1 LKLGI
6 STYSFPWSIGVSGS
20 PPPHPMTTGDLISYA
35 ARKKISHLQLADNF
49 PLHQLSETELD
60 HIEGLAVE
68 NNIQLEVG
76 MRGLAFDHVLSY
88 LRLAERFH
96 SPFIRVVID
105 GPGFEP
111 GRDAVISTILKLLP
125 FLDRAGVV
133 LAIENHDRFAADL
146 LKQIIRR
153 TSLNLVGI
161 CLDTVK
167 YLGANEGFGQ
177 ILPVLLPYTIN
188 LHIKDFT
195 IQRVPDKMGF
205 LVKGAPAG
213 DGMLA
218 LPDLLGE
225 LELYGK
231 CISATLEIWMEA
243 ERSIEETV
251 AKEKQWVD
259 RSLDYLKKY
268 IA

>member
-1 LKLGI
+1 
-6 STYSFPWSIGVSGS
+6 
-20 PPPHPMTTGDLISYA
+20 MTTGELISYA
-35 ARKKISHLQLADNF
+35 AGKKVKHLQFADNL
-49 PLHQLSETELD
+49 PLHRLPEMELGLM
-60 HIEGLAVE
+60 EGLAAE
-68 NNIQLEVG
+68 NGIQIEVG
-76 MRGLAFDHVLSY
+76 LRGLTFDHVLLY

-96 SPFIRVVID
+96 SPFIRAVID

-111 GRDAVISTILKLLP
+111 DADTVVDTILKLLP
-125 FLDRAGVV
+125 FLDKAGIV
-133 LAIENHDRFAADL
+133 LAIENHDRFAAATVE
-146 LKQIIRR
+146 QIIRR
-153 TSLNLVGI
+153 TSPGLVGI
-161 CLDTVK
+161 CLDTANSI
-167 YLGANEGFGQ
+167 GANEGFGQ

-218 LPDLLGE
+218 IPDLLQE
-225 LELYGK
+225 VKAHGK
-231 CISATLEIWMEA
+231 CISATLEIWMEPQKT
-243 ERSIEETV
+243 IEETIF
-251 AKEKQWVD
+251 KEKQWVD